1 MTKIFFQTHGCS
13 VNFSESEQMKGILAK
28 WDFEMVDSMDDA
40 DVIIINVCTVKGE
53 ATALKEIKE
62 INGNYSSKKLIVA
75 GCLTEE
81 LVEQVR
87 KIRDDVSL
95 IDTHN
100 IKRITEA
107 VEEAINDSKIEI
119 LGHGRE
125 IKLDLPKIRKNPI
138 VGIVPILNSCA
149 LNCSYCSVRK
159 IKGELFSY
167 PAENILKEINN
178 CMDDNCREI
187 WITSQDNAAYG
198 LENKENKLPLLL
210 KRVLGIDKDF
220 FIRVGMM
227 NPSNVLP
234 IIDELIEIY
243 KDKKMF
249 KFLHIP
255 AQSGNNK
262 ILKLMNR
269 KYAVEQFKEIIKKF
283 REAMPNITIST
294 DIICGFPTETEDQFN
309 DSLNLVKEI
318 KPDVL
323 NISRFMARPGT
334 KAAYMEGQIVGRITK
349 DRSRLLTDIFGNIAR
364 MQNEKWL
371 DWEGEILIDEIGKD
385 NSFVGRNF
393 AYRPIVVKGDFKLGS
408 IVKVKINTVTSYD
421 LRGEII

>member
-13 VNFSESEQMKGILAK
+13 VNFSETEQMKGILAK

-62 INGNYSSKKLIVA
+62 ISENHGNKKLIVA
-75 GCLTEE
+75 GCLTGE
-81 LVEQVR
+81 LMDDVR
-87 KIRDDVSL
+87 KIREDVSL

-125 IKLDLPKIRKNPI
+125 IKLDLPKIRKNPV

-149 LNCSYCSVRK
+149 LDCSYCSVK
-159 IKGELFSY
+159 KVKGELFSY

-178 CMDDNCREI
+178 CLGDNCREI

-198 LENKENKLPLLL
+198 LENKENKLPELLNEIV
-210 KRVLGIDKDF
+210 KINRDF
-220 FIRVGMM
+220 FIRLGMM
-227 NPSNVLP
+227 NPGNVLP
-234 IIDELIEIY
+234 ILGRLIEAY
-243 KDKKMF
+243 KDKKIF

-255 AQSGNNK
+255 VQSGNDK

-269 KYAVEQFKEIIKKF
+269 KYTVEQFKEIIKKF
-283 REAMPNITIST
+283 REAIPGITIST
-294 DIICGFPTETEDQFN
+294 DIICGFPTETEGQFQ
-309 DSLNLVKEI
+309 DSLELIKEI

-371 DWEGEILIDEIGKD
+371 DWEGEVLIDEKGKD
-385 NSFVGRNF
+385 DSWIGRNF
-393 AYRPIVVKGDFKLGS
+393 AYRPVVVKGDFKLGDV
-408 IVKVKINTVTSYD
+408 VKVKINSVTSYD
-421 LRGEII
+421 LRGEIV